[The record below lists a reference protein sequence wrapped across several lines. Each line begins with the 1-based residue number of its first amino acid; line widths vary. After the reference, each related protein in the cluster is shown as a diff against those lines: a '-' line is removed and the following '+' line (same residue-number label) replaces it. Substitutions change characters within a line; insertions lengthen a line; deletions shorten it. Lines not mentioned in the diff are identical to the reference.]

1 MRDCHRLLLTT
12 LLVTLAILLV
22 LARAAMWIHH
32 GPRVHSSQR
41 HPTSSNFE

>member
-1 MRDCHRLLLTT
+1 MRDSHKRLLTA

-22 LARAAMWIHH
+22 LARAALWIHH